1 MLVWSIFLVIFPNTF
16 IRPTLIGLFYFLVFL
31 SIFSTTPGKAL
42 LGLKVIAAKKIDK
55 MKVWRAIGRTL
66 SYGVSFLTGGLGFL
80 FIAFDKKKQ
89 GFHDKLAGTLV
100 IRDTTKNLSAR
111 ILLSIIVVI
120 ITFILAIALYRYSF
134 NSYLIKHY

>member
-1 MLVWSIFLVIFPNTF
+1 
-16 IRPTLIGLFYFLVFL
+16 
-31 SIFSTTPGKAL
+31 
-42 LGLKVIAAKKIDK
+42 

>member
-1 MLVWSIFLVIFPNTF
+1 LVWSIFLVIFPNTF

>member
-1 MLVWSIFLVIFPNTF
+1 LLVWSIFLVIFPNTF